1 MRQFNHIQLISEQL
15 QTIIK
20 EAVAS
25 KFNEHQVSNPKR
37 HEKHVTIEVVS
48 NVFKISISTVHN
60 FRRIGI
66 LQASQVGGR
75 VFF

>member
-25 KFNEHQVSNPKR
+25 KFNEHQVSNPTR
-37 HEKHVTIEVVS
+37 HEKHVTIEGVS
-48 NVFKISISTVHN
+48 NVF
-60 FRRIGI
+60 
-66 LQASQVGGR
+66 
-75 VFF
+75 